1 LHTMSSSNNS
11 SRRFYTG
18 QWIDCRDTVNQ
29 WLEATIM
36 STVDPIEILR
46 AYDSVSHYAMASHQ
60 PTSDPVVSYSD
71 LDGRRRLL
79 LEPCDASNSEEQI
92 DGVHYRRRDTNHGV
106 QLLHVHYNGWPMR
119 WDEWIRSDSERIR
132 PFRARTRHSGSQ
144 ASPSVQ
150 TTMSGAPSVSFSDPD
165 DDDND
170 SSSRL
175 ALLPE
180 LHRIVMTAQEM
191 LDAAVTSNSTM
202 LNRTTENDRQLPWLA
217 TSQDAE
223 ASVGQQTRSLEAR
236 RLELEALAPFLD
248 RLGRTLTD
256 AAPHIAALASSLGEC
271 DDEEDDNDETDSNEE
286 HPSTLG
292 GLLSL
297 LSRDRRRNEQSVAS
311 SNAANPNSDVST
323 SHASSAIGENED
335 PAVADEEEEHD
346 EAPVTSLSATVDP
359 DHRDFVAAFVNTT
372 RGDSRSGSRLNSSG
386 RSGGDEITTLVGAY
400 LAAASLAGLTSVGF
414 GGEDGNSGSGTDGLT
429 RLLRGNGGGGIDIHI
444 HAVVT
449 SPGLDGGIGLAAL
462 AAAGS
467 PSAPVAAPVAPAQAT
482 ASPLGALGTLFGSRD
497 ASSRRGS
504 RRVRSSASQPSS
516 VNDDDSG
523 IFAELYSET
532 PEPINPN
539 SPTNVSSNSIP
550 PDTSQLQ
557 HEWTSQDDSS
567 AGAVSSPGG
576 SRSRASR
583 RLLSSASGMSGNNS
597 IGTSSSTTNTSL
609 SNPTTPRS
617 GGGLLRRFF
626 RRATDNNE

>member
-1 LHTMSSSNNS
+1 
-11 SRRFYTG
+11 
-18 QWIDCRDTVNQ
+18 
-29 WLEATIM
+29 
-36 STVDPIEILR
+36 
-46 AYDSVSHYAMASHQ
+46 
-60 PTSDPVVSYSD
+60 
-71 LDGRRRLL
+71 
-79 LEPCDASNSEEQI
+79 
-92 DGVHYRRRDTNHGV
+92 
-106 QLLHVHYNGWPMR
+106 
-119 WDEWIRSDSERIR
+119 
-132 PFRARTRHSGSQ
+132 
-144 ASPSVQ
+144 
-150 TTMSGAPSVSFSDPD
+150 
-165 DDDND
+165 
-170 SSSRL
+170 
-175 ALLPE
+175 
-180 LHRIVMTAQEM
+180 LHRMLLTAQEM
-191 LDAAVTSNSTM
+191 LDAAVTSNSTA
-202 LNRTTENDRQLPWLA
+202 LNGTTAENDRQLPWLA

-223 ASVGQQTRSLEAR
+223 ASLGQQTRSLEAR

-256 AAPHIAALASSLGEC
+256 AAPHIAAMASSLGEC
-271 DDEEDDNDETDSNEE
+271 DNEDDDNDETDSNEE

-297 LSRDRRRNEQSVAS
+297 LSRDRHRNEQSVAS

-323 SHASSAIGENED
+323 SHASSVTGENED
-335 PAVADEEEEHD
+335 HAVADEEEEDD
-346 EAPVTSLSATVDP
+346 EAPEASISATVDP

-386 RSGGDEITTLVGAY
+386 RSGGDEITTLLGAY
-400 LAAASLAGLTSVGF
+400 LAAASLGGLTSVGF
-414 GGEDGNSGSGTDGLT
+414 GGEDGNSGAGTDGLT

-449 SPGLDGGIGLAAL
+449 APGLDGGIGLAAL

-467 PSAPVAAPVAPAQAT
+467 PSTPVAAPVAPAQA

-539 SPTNVSSNSIP
+539 SPTNVSSTSIP

-557 HEWTSQDDSS
+557 REWTSQDDSS
-567 AGAVSSPGG
+567 AGAVSSPSG
-576 SRSRASR
+576 SRSRANR
-583 RLLSSASGMSGNNS
+583 RLPLSASGMSGNIS
-597 IGTSSSTTNTSL
+597 IGASSSTTSTAN
-609 SNPTTPRS
+609 SNAMTPRS